1 MAMKLEV
8 GDVVQTKKPH
18 PCGENRW
25 ELLRVGIDFKM
36 RCLGCGRLVEI
47 PRVKLEKRI
56 KQVEKRKDEY
66 VSDSDCK

>member
-1 MAMKLEV
+1 MAMKLDV
-8 GDVVQTKKPH
+8 GDIIRTKKPH
-18 PCGENRW
+18 PCGESRW

-56 KQVEKRKDEY
+56 KQVEKRVNED
-66 VSDSDCK
+66 VSNIDSK